1 MELMPRVNLWSRVG
15 NKLYLLLEEK
25 DKVTDF
31 DTLFD
36 LVYSINW
43 RKYFKK
49 DYPIVVN
56 SSSTRSE
63 LFSARTIQSIGKKAI
78 VKKLV

>member
-1 MELMPRVNLWSRVG
+1 MPRVNLWSRVG
-15 NKLYLLLEEK
+15 NKLYLLLAEQEN
-25 DKVTDF
+25 VTDF

-43 RKYFKK
+43 KQYFKK
-49 DYPIVVN
+49 DFPIHIK
-56 SSSTRSE
+56 SSSVRSE
-63 LFSARTIQSIGKKAI
+63 LFSARTIQSLSKKAV